1 MFPTHLLK
9 VPLGLQCN
17 RLPEIGSRE
26 APAFQEKAE
35 RMLRESTSGTGKD
48 MKMASEVKGV

>member
-17 RLPEIGSRE
+17 RLPEIESRE

-35 RMLRESTSGTGKD
+35 RMLRGKHQWNWEGHED
-48 MKMASEVKGV
+48 GK